1 MCSEFCG
8 LLSTYRA
15 TVSHRGTFMYTG
27 PAKIFHWVTYHK
39 GFPIRESLLKNTHT
53 DTHNLLTY
61 HLHEELRLSQHMPSR
76 SVLQKTKTIK
86 KIFSISLSDILELLS
101 AGSGIS
107 LSLSLL
113 GQSSFFLLT
122 CWQSSPAAEAPHV
135 NPARVWMAF
144 AEFAPFLHEEI
155 SARQEHRFPKLMNG

>member
-8 LLSTYRA
+8 LLSAYRA

-27 PAKIFHWVTYHK
+27 PAKTFHWVTYHK

-101 AGSGIS
+101 AGSGILLSHSWGSPAFSCWPVGS
-107 LSLSLL
+107 LHPLQKPPMWTLL
-113 GQSSFFLLT
+113 GFEWPLQSLHHFCMRKSLQGRNIAS
-122 CWQSSPAAEAPHV
+122 QS
-135 NPARVWMAF
+135 
-144 AEFAPFLHEEI
+144 
-155 SARQEHRFPKLMNG
+155 